1 MHTFFCFPMWKQ
13 MRPVAKWVKPSWRGK
28 ILLVSPY
35 ATDLKRDII
44 PFSFICNKGD
54 ILITICHNWVAFL
67 NRFWTQEEKTQ
78 VIHIVPYLPFLSFL
92 HPMFHVSFEHWE
104 NRNHEREF
112 PHSSTTG
119 STESVVL
126 DLSSCLSF
134 SGERSVLTTPSSAA
148 SARCHSVP
156 LSSVCFLTFSLL
168 LHCQSLPVC
177 WISWHTDL
185 LYC

>member
-13 MRPVAKWVKPSWRGK
+13 VRPVTKWVKPSWRGK

-78 VIHIVPYLPFLSFL
+78 VIHIVPYLPSLSFL
-92 HPMFHVSFEHWE
+92 HLMFHVSFEHWE

-119 STESVVL
+119 STKLVVL
-126 DLSSCLSF
+126 DLSYCLSP
-134 SGERSVLTTPSSAA
+134 SVERRVFLHTLSSAS
-148 SARCHSVP
+148 SALGVILF
-156 LSSVCFLTFSLL
+156 LSPAFVS
-168 LHCQSLPVC
+168 
-177 WISWHTDL
+177 
-185 LYC
+185 